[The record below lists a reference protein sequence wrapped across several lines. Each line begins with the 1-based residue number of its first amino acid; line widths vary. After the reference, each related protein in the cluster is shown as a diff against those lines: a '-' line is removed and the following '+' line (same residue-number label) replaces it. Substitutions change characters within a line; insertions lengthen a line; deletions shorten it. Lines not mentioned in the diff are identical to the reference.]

1 MLKEKTVSEAYIH
14 MLDHVYNDP
23 TFESSPR
30 GMMTRE
36 VLNFAIEIE
45 EPKSDPIVTGDKSRN
60 KIIANYTAKEFDW
73 YLSGSR
79 KADTAP
85 AKFWQTIADE
95 DGNVK
100 YGNVNR

>member
-45 EPKSDPIVTGDKSRN
+45 EPKSDPIVTGDKKLTLQKNLTGISLGRTVE
-60 KIIANYTAKEFDW
+60 K
-73 YLSGSR
+73 L
-79 KADTAP
+79 
-85 AKFWQTIADE
+85 
-95 DGNVK
+95 
-100 YGNVNR
+100 